1 MRTRSILFVTVL
13 AAIVLTAACGPG
25 ANDLVAASA
34 TPTIAALP
42 SDTPSPTDTP
52 KPTST
57 PRPTDT
63 PLPTGTPTATPV
75 PPTAT
80 PVPPTPTPTATP
92 APRTGT
98 VLLGA
103 MRATRKQMEEYGG
116 WIDRGLRGE
125 SVLARETVNLY
136 DAVAGVPTLDMSG
149 SNEVLRWAYDCYRR
163 AIDAF
168 LVGVGDMD
176 RGSRL
181 FLASGKESDGIPFQ
195 QWGAARQ
202 AINDALAI
210 LIPAIDRLEE
220 EGY

>member
-1 MRTRSILFVTVL
+1 MKTRSILHVTVL
-13 AAIVLTAACGPG
+13 AATVLTAACGSG

-34 TPTIAALP
+34 APTIAALP

-52 KPTST
+52 EPTST

-63 PLPTGTPTATPV
+63 PLPTDTPTATPV

-103 MRATRKQMEEYGG
+103 MRVARKQMEEYGG
-116 WIDRGLRGE
+116 WIDRHE
-125 SVLARETVNLY
+125 HIDPQEIIDLY
-136 DAVAGVPTLDMSG
+136 DAVAAAPVFDVSG
-149 SNEVLRWAYDCYRR
+149 NDEIVRWAHDCYRR
-163 AIDAF
+163 AIDVF
-168 LVGVGDMD
+168 LTGAGDFA
-176 RGSRL
+176 RGARL
-181 FLASGKESDGIPFQ
+181 FLAGDKENTGIPFQ
-195 QWGAARQ
+195 QIGAARK
-202 AINDALAI
+202 AVSDALAV